1 MKLSFKK
8 QLLAFG
14 ISALAL
20 VGAGAGITYALFQ
33 DDVTISENVIVT
45 GNLRADVTLYDS
57 TSGSDVKI
65 YERLAT
71 ALTPTTGFE
80 SGILI
85 EPNDVIPAT
94 GFDFKLVIVN
104 QGSLSGTATVTLQNI
119 FNATSSCSGYLPSGA
134 TCTDL
139 AFNDPLATLA
149 AEPVALTADATLN
162 TVTTGTQ
169 VVFDGTDLLAST
181 VPAEDTMHLLS
192 AGATGVTLAS
202 ADTLEISIHIDITL
216 KNDYHNVLTKVFAFV
231 TALHIHLEQ
240 VA

>member
-119 FNATSSCSGYLPSGA
+119 FNAASSCSGYLPSGA
-134 TCTDL
+134 TCSDL
-139 AFNDPLATLA
+139 AFIDPDATLA
-149 AEPVALTADATLN
+149 AEPVALTAYATLN
-162 TVTTGTQ
+162 TVTTGTP
-169 VVFDGTDLLAST
+169 VVFNGTDLLAST
-181 VPAEDTMHLLS
+181 DPAEDTMHLLS
-192 AGATGVTLAS
+192 AEATGVTLAS
-202 ADTLEISIHIDITL
+202 TDTLEISIHIDITL
-216 KNDYHNVLTKVFAFV
+216 ENDYHNVLTKVFAFV

>member
-1 MKLSFKK
+1 MKLSLKK

-14 ISALAL
+14 ISAVAL

-71 ALTPTTGFE
+71 ALTPTPGFD

-85 EPNDVIPAT
+85 EPNDVIPVT

-104 QGSLSGTATVTLQNI
+104 QGSLTGTATVTLQNI
-119 FNATSSCSGYLPSGA
+119 FNAASSCTGYLPAGA

-162 TVTTGTQ
+162 TVATGTQ

-202 ADTLEISIHIDITL
+202 DDVLEISIHIDITL
-216 KNDYHNVLTKVFAFV
+216 ENDYHNVLTKVFAFV

>member
-71 ALTPTTGFE
+71 ALTPTTGFG

-119 FNATSSCSGYLPSGA
+119 FNAASSCSVYLPSGA
-134 TCTDL
+134 TCSDL

-149 AEPVALTADATLN
+149 AEPVKLTADATLN

-169 VVFDGTDLLAST
+169 VDFDGTDLLDST

-192 AGATGVTLAS
+192 AGATGVTLES
-202 ADTLEISIHIDITL
+202 TDTLEISIHIDITL
-216 KNDYHNVLTKVFAFV
+216 GNDYHNVLTKVFAFV